1 MNVRKRKNLPA
12 PSHVKLMWTRGTQGM
27 VVLALTCTAAWGQD
41 VRTFVNTG
49 NQHYQASDFSE
60 ALNRY
65 EQALTENPQAY
76 RARFNQGNV
85 YYRLDDLE
93 EALKAYR
100 EVAAETKDMALVAR
114 AKYNL
119 GNTHFQQGLKQQD
132 SDLQKALTAMRDSI
146 TQWRSALEL
155 NPENVNAA
163 RNIEVA
169 RLKIKDILDQINKQ
183 QQDPNQ
189 PQQQDPNQAQQQ
201 DPEQQQESGD
211 DQQQQDQAG
220 QDPNQPQDPNES
232 QDPNQP
238 QESPPPEQPEPG
250 EPQNPQQDMT
260 AQAIL
265 DKEQK
270 QKDQRRQQQVMQKR
284 PVDKDW

>member
-1 MNVRKRKNLPA
+1 
-12 PSHVKLMWTRGTQGM
+12 MWTRGTQGM

-132 SDLQKALTAMRDSI
+132 SDLQKALAAMRDSI

-155 NPENVNAA
+155 NPENVNTA

-169 RLKIKDILDQINKQ
+169 RLKIKDRLSLESEITRLIAVQASTKQ
-183 QQDPNQ
+183 VQ
-189 PQQQDPNQAQQQ
+189 PAA
-201 DPEQQQESGD
+201 EAVSGGVCFLEHHD
-211 DQQQQDQAG
+211 WRLKEG
-220 QDPNQPQDPNES
+220 SRFRIRLRVPFF
-232 QDPNQP
+232 
-238 QESPPPEQPEPG
+238 
-250 EPQNPQQDMT
+250 
-260 AQAIL
+260 QAIFL
-265 DKEQK
+265 HWQ
-270 QKDQRRQQQVMQKR
+270 
-284 PVDKDW
+284 PSH

>member
-1 MNVRKRKNLPA
+1 
-12 PSHVKLMWTRGTQGM
+12 M
-27 VVLALTCTAAWGQD
+27 VLLALISTAAGGQD
-41 VRTFVNTG
+41 VRNFVNTG
-49 NQHYQASDFSE
+49 NQHYQANDFSE

-65 EQALTENPQAY
+65 EQALTENPRAY

-93 EALKAYR
+93 HALKAFR
-100 EVAAETKDMALVAR
+100 EVAAETKDMSLVAK

-132 SDLQKALTAMRDSI
+132 SDLQKALDAMRDSI

-155 NPENVNAA
+155 DPENVNAA

-183 QQDPNQ
+183 QDPNQ

-201 DPEQQQESGD
+201 DPQQQPQSGD
-211 DQQQQDQAG
+211 DQHQQDPAG

-232 QDPNQP
+232 QDPNQA
-238 QESPPPEQPEPG
+238 QESPPPEQPEPE
-250 EPQNPQQDMT
+250 EPQQPQQDMT

-270 QKDQRRQQQVMQKR
+270 QKDERRQQQVVRRR